1 MIVLV
6 LVLVLVTI
14 VCCCCAYKMRQKNRV
29 KRMSV
34 IGSLPPGEQVGTCA
48 SIVGNTLFLP
58 SLTVPHYLGGQIPAN
73 TQEQDEQ
80 HGSVHSSES
89 YLSMQPGVGS
99 PVEHD
104 QVACSHSNHLSQV
117 QHT

>member
-1 MIVLV
+1 
-6 LVLVLVTI
+6 
-14 VCCCCAYKMRQKNRV
+14 MRQKNRV

-34 IGSLPPGEQVGTCA
+34 IGSLPPGEQVGPCA
-48 SIVGNTLFLP
+48 SIVGSTLFLP
-58 SLTVPHYLGGQIPAN
+58 LLTAVPHYLGGQISAN

-99 PVEHD
+99 PVEHGDHD